1 MTKNVLILAA
11 HPDDEVVGLSTKIR
25 ELIREGNFVYIFFL
39 TNGVISKNS
48 RWFWEKKNYK
58 FLLNKRINELRE
70 SMKFFKV
77 KKYKVQQ
84 INSRMVKDNLLKTFN
99 SIKNIIKKYKIKI
112 VFTPAYEGGH
122 QDHDLANFL
131 ASKFKNYIKV
141 LEYSEYNYFNQKISS
156 NTFFK
161 LNGNEIVYNLSEQ
174 DKELKK
180 MLLNLYV
187 SEQKNLSYLTIEKEC
202 FRPISNYNYLLP
214 AHSGT
219 MFYKRFSF
227 FNWHP
232 RVDATS
238 FSEIRSKIIKFN
250 KLI

>member
-1 MTKNVLILAA
+1 
-11 HPDDEVVGLSTKIR
+11 
-25 ELIREGNFVYIFFL
+25 
-39 TNGVISKNS
+39 
-48 RWFWEKKNYK
+48 
-58 FLLNKRINELRE
+58 
-70 SMKFFKV
+70 MKFFKV

-131 ASKFKNYIKV
+131 ASKFKNYVKV

-161 LNGNEIVYNLSEQ
+161 INGNEIIYNLSEK
-174 DKELKK
+174 DKKLKK
-180 MLLNLYV
+180 MLLNIYV

-238 FSEIRSKIIKFN
+238 FSEIRGKIIKFN